1 MLKKNAQPL
10 SEALSDFF
18 DENSELKV
26 KIAEHRA
33 VQGWR
38 EVLGEGVAK
47 YTQNVYFSR
56 NVLYV
61 HLTSAVLRA
70 ELLMN
75 KDGLIKK
82 LNEHAEIP
90 IVRDIVI
97 R

>member
-1 MLKKNAQPL
+1 MLKKNVQPL

-18 DENSELKV
+18 DENSTLKV
-26 KIAEHRA
+26 KMAEHRA
-33 VQGWR
+33 VRGWH
-38 EVLGEGVAK
+38 EVLGEGVSK
-47 YTQNVYFSR
+47 YTGEVYFSR

-75 KDGLIKK
+75 KDGLIQR
-82 LNEHAEIP
+82 LNDHAEVP
-90 IVRDIVI
+90 IVRDIVF

>member
-18 DENSELKV
+18 DENSTLKV

-33 VQGWR
+33 VRGWH
-38 EVLGEGVAK
+38 EVLGVGVSK
-47 YTQNVYFSR
+47 YTREVYFSR

-75 KDGLIKK
+75 KEGLIKK
-82 LNEHAEIP
+82 INDYAEIP

>member
-1 MLKKNAQPL
+1 MLKKNVQPL

-18 DENSELKV
+18 DENSTLKV
-26 KIAEHRA
+26 KMAEHRA
-33 VQGWR
+33 VRGWH
-38 EVLGEGVAK
+38 EVLGEGVSK
-47 YTQNVYFSR
+47 YTREVYFRR

-75 KDGLIKK
+75 KDGLIQK
-82 LNEHAEIP
+82 LNDHAEVP
-90 IVRDIVI
+90 IVRDIVF

>member
-10 SEALSDFF
+10 SEALSNFF
-18 DENSELKV
+18 DENHTLKV
-26 KIAEHRA
+26 KMAEHRA
-33 VQGWR
+33 VRGWY
-38 EVLGEGVAK
+38 EVLGEGVSK
-47 YTQNVYFSR
+47 YTREVYFSR

-75 KDGLIKK
+75 KEGLIKK
-82 LNEHAEIP
+82 INDYAEIP
-90 IVRDIVI
+90 IVHDIVI

>member
-18 DENSELKV
+18 DENSTLKV
-26 KIAEHRA
+26 KFAEHRA
-33 VQGWR
+33 VRGWR
-38 EVLGEGVAK
+38 EVLGEGVSK
-47 YTQNVYFSR
+47 YTRDIYFSR

-61 HLTSAVLRA
+61 HLASAVLRA

-75 KDGLIKK
+75 KEGLIKK
-82 LNEHAEIP
+82 INDYAEIP
-90 IVRDIVI
+90 ILRDIVI